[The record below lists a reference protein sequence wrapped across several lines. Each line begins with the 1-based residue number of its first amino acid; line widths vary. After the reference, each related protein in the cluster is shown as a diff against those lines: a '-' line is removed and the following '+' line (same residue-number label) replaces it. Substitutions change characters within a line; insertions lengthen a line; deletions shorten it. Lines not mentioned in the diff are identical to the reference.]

1 MYKCLPVEEKQRWEA
16 YAAQDKARFEAEMA
30 AYHPPYGYDKT
41 GAMVEELQVKTYT
54 RRGVKDPSHPK
65 RARGSF
71 VYFSTE
77 MRPKITKEY
86 PGIKFVDM
94 GVVLGE
100 RWRAL
105 SMAEKVKYEDMAQK
119 DKNRFNN
126 EMDVYTAKTNIA
138 SQEDVK
144 PSAVEQALAQSVAA
158 EQQIQYDA
166 DQVYDH
172 ATATAAH
179 QAYFNDPNAATAFQV
194 DPNQTT
200 TDTANNDPYSEYAQ
214 YYAEPASRTQYRY
227 AQALY

>member
-1 MYKCLPVEEKQRWEA
+1 
-16 YAAQDKARFEAEMA
+16 
-30 AYHPPYGYDKT
+30 
-41 GAMVEELQVKTYT
+41 
-54 RRGVKDPSHPK
+54 
-65 RARGSF
+65 
-71 VYFSTE
+71 
-77 MRPKITKEY
+77 
-86 PGIKFVDM
+86 M

-119 DKNRFNN
+119 DKNCFNN

-144 PSAVEQALAQSVAA
+144 PSAVKQALAQSVAA

-179 QAYFNDPNAATAFQV
+179 QAWVSDSVLMCVFWRYINLSIVFTLLDYRYFNDPNAATAFQV

-227 AQALY
+227 A